1 MASEDAG
8 PSGSRRLLGV
18 AIVSLVG
25 FLGLAGVAAS
35 KHLSDLDLFA
45 QSLVRLARHPF
56 LDPAMNGVSSLGE
69 NYGLVPLI
77 ALGVAFL
84 WQRSRRWALAL
95 PLLMAG
101 TGLLQLGAKWAV
113 DRPRPN
119 LAAWGFPSG
128 HVLSL
133 VVFFGLAI
141 YLLVG
146 STRTRRQRWL
156 GSAGAAALVLAVA
169 FSRIYLQAHWLSDVA
184 GGFTLGLAYL
194 LLAICLVERVAGRA
208 AGVREAVAQNL
219 TLTLPTKN
227 GPEPTLI
234 RLASRSE

>member
-1 MASEDAG
+1 MS
-8 PSGSRRLLGV
+8 
-18 AIVSLVG
+18 AI
-25 FLGLAGVAAS
+25 
-35 KHLSDLDLFA
+35 
-45 QSLVRLARHPF
+45 
-56 LDPAMNGVSSLGE
+56 SSLGE

-77 ALGVAFL
+77 AFGVAFL
-84 WQRSRRWALAL
+84 WHRSRRWALAL

-101 TGLLQLGAKWAV
+101 TGMLQLGAKWAV

-133 VVFFGLAI
+133 VVFFGLVI
-141 YLLVG
+141 YLLRG
-146 STRTRRQRWL
+146 STLPRRQRRL

-169 FSRIYLQAHWLSDVA
+169 FSRLYLDAHWLSDVA
-184 GGFTLGLAYL
+184 GGFTLAIAYL
-194 LLAICLVERVAGRA
+194 LPAIWFVEWLAGRA
-208 AGVREAVAQNL
+208 AVAREATAQNL